1 MCASLPLSP
10 LLLGEEGGEEEEEEE
25 EEKEEKENKRTPD
38 HPHARLR
45 VHMEDDASIMQPTC
59 IHACI
64 HTNIGPTRA

>member
-38 HPHARLR
+38 HWHARLR
-45 VHMEDDASIMQPTC
+45 VHMEDDASIMQHNPYAYT
-59 IHACI
+59 HAC
-64 HTNIGPTRA
+64 TQTQD